1 MEIDSH
7 LDSDPDSDYEYEYHP
22 TETESFYLNLDLTA
36 HHGPIR
42 PPRQRQPD
50 KAKDSSQAQAQDDD
64 DPNQPID
71 AFTPLDSAEDSL
83 IRERIQILALHTCN
97 PIIAYQNQIFS
108 CSWADQIGTE
118 LLFSHP
124 DTDPDMDPARTTP
137 LRNGPAFEL
146 LAANSVK
153 IVGRKSNLTSSSGLS
168 GTGTAAQSGSSTG
181 QSHQAQFIAK
191 LQALKKNKGETDEVR
206 TVYQVRRNADV
217 AKRLAAWANLE
228 AWAKTEA
235 QIADVQKLR
244 EKAANGDADA
254 MEQLEMLFRAYYE
267 EDSEFQDQDQDQDQ
281 GPS

>member
-1 MEIDSH
+1 
-7 LDSDPDSDYEYEYHP
+7 
-22 TETESFYLNLDLTA
+22 
-36 HHGPIR
+36 
-42 PPRQRQPD
+42 
-50 KAKDSSQAQAQDDD
+50 
-64 DPNQPID
+64 
-71 AFTPLDSAEDSL
+71 
-83 IRERIQILALHTCN
+83 
-97 PIIAYQNQIFS
+97 
-108 CSWADQIGTE
+108 
-118 LLFSHP
+118 
-124 DTDPDMDPARTTP
+124 MDPARTTP
-137 LRNGPAFEL
+137 LHNGPAFEL

-153 IVGRKSNLTSSSGLS
+153 IVGRKANLTSSSGLS
-168 GTGTAAQSGSSTG
+168 GTGTAPQSGSSTE

-254 MEQLEMLFRAYYE
+254 MEQLEILFRAYYE
-267 EDSEFQDQDQDQDQ
+267 EDSEFQGQGQDDDQDQ

>member
-1 MEIDSH
+1 
-7 LDSDPDSDYEYEYHP
+7 
-22 TETESFYLNLDLTA
+22 
-36 HHGPIR
+36 
-42 PPRQRQPD
+42 
-50 KAKDSSQAQAQDDD
+50 
-64 DPNQPID
+64 
-71 AFTPLDSAEDSL
+71 
-83 IRERIQILALHTCN
+83 
-97 PIIAYQNQIFS
+97 
-108 CSWADQIGTE
+108 
-118 LLFSHP
+118 
-124 DTDPDMDPARTTP
+124 MDPARTTP

-153 IVGRKSNLTSSSGLS
+153 IVGRKANLTSSSGLS
-168 GTGTAAQSGSSTG
+168 GTGTGTGTAAQSGSSTG

-235 QIADVQKLR
+235 QIANVQKLR

-267 EDSEFQDQDQDQDQ
+267 EDSEFQDQDQ

>member
-7 LDSDPDSDYEYEYHP
+7 LDPDSDSDYEYEYHP

-36 HHGPIR
+36 HHGAIR

-50 KAKDSSQAQAQDDD
+50 KAKDPSQDDD

-71 AFTPLDSAEDSL
+71 TFTPLDSAEESL
-83 IRERIQILALHTCN
+83 TRERIQILALHTCN

-118 LLFSHP
+118 LLFAHP
-124 DTDPDMDPARTTP
+124 ETDPDMDPARTTP

-153 IVGRKSNLTSSSGLS
+153 IVGRKANLTSSSGLS
-168 GTGTAAQSGSSTG
+168 GTGSASQNASGALHSGPGPGPSTG

-206 TVYQVRRNADV
+206 TIYRVRKNVDV
-217 AKRLAAWANLE
+217 AERLA

-235 QIADVQKLR
+235 QVADVQKLR
-244 EKAANGDADA
+244 EKAANGDVDA

-267 EDSEFQDQDQDQDQ
+267 EDSEYQDQDQDQD
-281 GPS
+281 PS

>member
-1 MEIDSH
+1 
-7 LDSDPDSDYEYEYHP
+7 
-22 TETESFYLNLDLTA
+22 
-36 HHGPIR
+36 
-42 PPRQRQPD
+42 
-50 KAKDSSQAQAQDDD
+50 
-64 DPNQPID
+64 
-71 AFTPLDSAEDSL
+71 
-83 IRERIQILALHTCN
+83 
-97 PIIAYQNQIFS
+97 
-108 CSWADQIGTE
+108 
-118 LLFSHP
+118 
-124 DTDPDMDPARTTP
+124 MDPARTTP
-137 LRNGPAFEL
+137 LHKGPAFEL

-153 IVGRKSNLTSSSGLS
+153 IVGRKANLTSSSGLS
-168 GTGTAAQSGSSTG
+168 GTAAQSGSSTG

-254 MEQLEMLFRAYYE
+254 MEQLEILFRAYYE
-267 EDSEFQDQDQDQDQ
+267 EDSEFQGQGQDEDEDQDQ